1 MPMKKQK
8 PVRKRGGGP
17 AMKKQKPVKK
27 RGGGARAKQKPVRK
41 RGGGA
46 MAKQKPVPMRG
57 GGSPKRMKTGG
68 DTMSVAELRKLAKKK
83 GYSLKKDS

>member
-8 PVRKRGGGP
+8 PVRKKGGG
-17 AMKKQKPVKK
+17 AMPKQKPVK
-27 RGGGARAKQKPVRK
+27 K

-57 GGSPKRMKTGG
+57 GGSPKRMKGGG
-68 DTMSVAELRKLAKKK
+68 DTGMSLKQLRAAAKEK
-83 GYSLKKDS
+83 GYTLKKDS

>member
-1 MPMKKQK
+1 MP
-8 PVRKRGGGP
+8 
-17 AMKKQKPVKK
+17 MKKQKPVKK
-27 RGGGARAKQKPVRK
+27 RGGGAMAKQKPVRK

-68 DTMSVAELRKLAKKK
+68 DAGMSLKQLKAAAKAK
-83 GYSLKKDS
+83 GYKVVKQ